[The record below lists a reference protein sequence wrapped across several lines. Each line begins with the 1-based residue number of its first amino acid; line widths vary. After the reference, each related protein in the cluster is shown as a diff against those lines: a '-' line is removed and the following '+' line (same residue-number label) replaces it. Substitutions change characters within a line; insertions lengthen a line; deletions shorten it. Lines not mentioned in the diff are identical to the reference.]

1 MTESSSGAWL
11 TLDEAAE
18 RLGVSRLRLR
28 QAITANAIPAQRD
41 NQRFWRLT
49 LPDDLAAVRRSI
61 ESAKVP
67 SQGLIDLLFD
77 EIEDLNALL
86 GERAAN
92 EQRLAAL
99 AGHQQELLER
109 ALSLAENAGGGAAV
123 DIGRVVQLNERSG
136 HVLERSLASLEAKNA
151 ELATMTGLM
160 DRALTT
166 VAGLDAEVTRGRA
179 VTDKQQAFIER
190 LFTLAQEN
198 LDRLLAAPRRGLF
211 GRIRARVGRAPGERA
226 SPPTLH
232 TK

>member
-28 QAITANAIPAQRD
+28 QAIAANAIPAQRD

-61 ESAKVP
+61 ETAKVH

-77 EIEDLNALL
+77 EIEDLNAHLS
-86 GERAAN
+86 ESASN

-99 AGHQQELLER
+99 AGRQQELLER
-109 ALSLAENAGGGAAV
+109 ALSLAENTSGNAAV
-123 DIGRVVQLNERSG
+123 DIGRVAR
-136 HVLERSLASLEAKNA
+136 LERSLASLDAKNA

-166 VAGLDAEVTRGRA
+166 VAGLDAEVTRQRA
-179 VTDKQQAFIER
+179 VTDKQQALLER
-190 LFTLAQEN
+190 LFALAHEN

-211 GRIRARVGRAPGERA
+211 GRIRARVGRPPDGRA

>member
-28 QAITANAIPAQRD
+28 QAIAANAIPAQRD

-61 ESAKVP
+61 ETAKAH

-77 EIEDLNALL
+77 EIEDLNAHLM
-86 GERAAN
+86 ESAAN

-99 AGHQQELLER
+99 AGRQQELLER

-123 DIGRVVQLNERSG
+123 DIGRVVGLNERSG
-136 HVLERSLASLEAKNA
+136 QLLERSLASLETKNA

-166 VAGLDAEVTRGRA
+166 VAGLDAEVTRQRA

-190 LFTLAQEN
+190 LFALAQEN

-211 GRIRARVGRAPGERA
+211 GRIRGRVGRAPDGRA